1 MENEMSMQETEQKK
15 YRIVSDGDCDLPVE
29 MVKELGIDV
38 VPFYVSFDDEHY
50 LKEIRSE
57 IKGKIKKDTYSNKNV
72 INSFKDNLEIVYDKR
87 ITYKTNIYNLEDF
100 IKMTPLTSGLSKE
113 QINELT
119 KCDIENITIDLKIIV
134 GKVK

>member
-1 MENEMSMQETEQKK
+1 M
-15 YRIVSDGDCDLPVE
+15 
-29 MVKELGIDV
+29 
-38 VPFYVSFDDEHY
+38 
-50 LKEIRSE
+50 
-57 IKGKIKKDTYSNKNV
+57 
-72 INSFKDNLEIVYDKR
+72 EIVYDKR

-134 GKVK
+134 GKSKVDKG